1 MRTVKEIKD
10 GLPLGMINVGE
21 ECERAIIRL
30 VKQGKTEDEATNI
43 VLKLLEDSKPYLE
56 NGLYSTTIESI
67 KMITT

>member
-21 ECERAIIRL
+21 ECERAIMRL
-30 VKQGKTEDEATNI
+30 VKQGKTEDEATDM

>member
-1 MRTVKEIKD
+1 
-10 GLPLGMINVGE
+10 MINVGE

-30 VKQGKTEDEATNI
+30 VEQGKTEDEATNI
-43 VLKLLEDSKPYLE
+43 ILKLLEDSKPYLE

>member
-1 MRTVKEIKD
+1 MKTVKEIKD

-21 ECERAIIRL
+21 ECERAVIRL
-30 VKQGKTEDEATNI
+30 INQGRTQDDAMNI

-67 KMITT
+67 RMITT

>member
-1 MRTVKEIKD
+1 MKTVKEIKD

-43 VLKLLEDSKPYLE
+43 ILKLLEDSKPYLE

>member
-30 VKQGKTEDEATNI
+30 VEQGKTEDEATNI
-43 VLKLLEDSKPYLE
+43 ILKLLEDSKPYLE

>member
-1 MRTVKEIKD
+1 MKTVKEIKD

-43 VLKLLEDSKPYLE
+43 ILKLLEDSKPYLE

-67 KMITT
+67 KIITT

>member
-43 VLKLLEDSKPYLE
+43 ILKLLEDSKPYLE